1 MVFWYYGFMAAKTPQ
16 YQNTTIPIIMITV
29 QEAENLILQNKGN
42 YRNEKI
48 PLANTIGR
56 VLKEDLYADRDMP
69 PYNRVTMDGIAI
81 HYDTYLKGQRGFK
94 IEGVA
99 AAGSPQLSL
108 IDKEKC
114 VEVMT
119 GSIMPMNADAIIRYE
134 DLDIHDGQANILI
147 ESVKRNQN
155 IHTKGE
161 DRLKGDLV
169 VKKNTIISP
178 AEIGVAATIGKT
190 YLDVAKLPKTVI
202 ISTGDELVRIDQK
215 PLPHQIR
222 KSNVHRLQATLAHH
236 NIEADTN
243 HLNDDLDL
251 IKVALSNLIKEY
263 DVLVLSGGVS
273 KGKFD
278 FLPRAL
284 EAIGVKK
291 LFHKI
296 TQRPGKPFW
305 FGKAKDGTIIF
316 ALPGNP
322 VSSFLCTQR
331 YFIPW
336 LKASLGLPSP
346 PQPMAKLA
354 ENYLFKPDLTYFLQV
369 KVSYDEKG
377 RIWATP
383 VTGNGSGDLANL
395 VEADAFLELPR
406 GRKFFRKGGVY
417 PLFFYR

>member
-1 MVFWYYGFMAAKTPQ
+1 
-16 YQNTTIPIIMITV
+16 MITV
-29 QEAENLILQNKGN
+29 QEALALILQNKGN
-42 YRNEKI
+42 YGNEKI
-48 PLANTIGR
+48 PLGKSIGR
-56 VLKEDLYADRDMP
+56 LLKEDLYADRDMP

-81 HYDTYLKGQRGFK
+81 SYDTFLEGQRSFP

-99 AAGSPQLSL
+99 AAGAPQLSL
-108 IDKEKC
+108 LDPNKC
-114 VEVMT
+114 LEVMT
-119 GSIMPMNADAIIRYE
+119 GAIMPMNADAVIRYE
-134 DLDIHDGQANILI
+134 DLDNNDRQATIL
-147 ESVKRNQN
+147 VDKVLRNQN

-161 DRLKGDLV
+161 DRLQGALV
-169 VKKNTIISP
+169 VPTNTLLSP
-178 AEIGVAATIGKT
+178 AEIGVAATVGKT
-190 YLDVAKLPKTVI
+190 YLTVAKLPKTVI
-202 ISTGDELVRIDQK
+202 ISTGDELVRIDEQ

-222 KSNVHRLQATLAHH
+222 KSNVHRLKATLAKHQ
-236 NIEADTN
+236 IEADTT
-243 HLNDDLDL
+243 HLNDDLEL
-251 IKVALSNLIKEY
+251 IKAALSNLIKEY

-278 FLPRAL
+278 FLPEAL

-296 TQRPGKPFW
+296 KQRPGKPFW
-305 FGKAKDGTIIF
+305 FGKAPDGTLIF

-336 LKASLGLPSP
+336 LYATIGRSVSS
-346 PQPMAKLA
+346 QPMAKLA

-383 VTGNGSGDLANL
+383 MTGNGSGDLANL
-395 VEADAFLELPR
+395 VDADAFLQLPR
-406 GRKFFRKGGVY
+406 GRNAFRKGGVY
-417 PLFFYR
+417 PLIFYR